1 MFQYTDREFLIAEMK
16 RLNEVYNKRVKEYQE
31 NNSYANWLRIEQAQ
45 EEFNKTFT
53 RFTVLEDSDNVGV

>member
-31 NNSYANWLRIEQAQ
+31 NNTYANWLRIEQAQ